1 MFLFNSLFKS
11 HNIYELYACT
21 LFIKAI
27 TESSPIISVLNL
39 AIGVVVGIVVVVL
52 IEEGIHYLIRRAAK
66 AAGTSSTVI
75 RDIGVTMRV
84 IAILVILAGVLSLTG
99 LASQFTAL
107 AISGIG
113 ALAISLSLQNT
124 ISNIIAGIL
133 LFYDGVIHLNDIVEY
148 GSVKGKVVR
157 LALRNTWIKLDSG
170 DIAVISNSLLAG
182 GPLINHSATERLS
195 RKYDID

>member
-1 MFLFNSLFKS
+1 M
-11 HNIYELYACT
+11 
-21 LFIKAI
+21 
-27 TESSPIISVLNL
+27 ISILNL

>member
-170 DIAVISNSLLAG
+170 NIAVISNSLLAG

-195 RKYDID
+195 RKYEID

>member
-1 MFLFNSLFKS
+1 M
-11 HNIYELYACT
+11 
-21 LFIKAI
+21 
-27 TESSPIISVLNL
+27 ESSGIISVLNL
-39 AIGVVVGIVVVVL
+39 AIGIVIGIAVVLL

-75 RDIGVTMRV
+75 RDIGVAMRV
-84 IAILVILAGVLSLTG
+84 IAILIIIAGILSFTG

-107 AISGIG
+107 ALSGIG
-113 ALAISLSLQNT
+113 ALAISLALQNT

-133 LFYDGVIHLNDIVEY
+133 LFYDGIIHLNDTVEY

-170 DIAVISNSLLAG
+170 NIAVISNSLLAG
-182 GPLINHSATERLS
+182 GPLINYSATERLS
-195 RKYDID
+195 RKYEID